1 MPFSINN
8 ILILNK
14 RLWKKIIIGFIF
26 LLIFEYSFFSLP
38 ALAAEDAAELKSNSS
53 ADIIS
58 LPVGFLPV
66 SADLKVEY
74 SDVFELTAYSSD
86 ASQCDG
92 NPCRTASG
100 FNLCEY
106 GIEDSVA
113 VNFLPFGTKIRI
125 PDLFGDRI
133 FVVRDRMNS
142 RYDNRI
148 DIWFK
153 DQKNALKFGFKLA
166 KVEILEAP

>member
-1 MPFSINN
+1 MSFSINN

-14 RLWKKIIIGFIF
+14 RLWKKVMICFIF
-26 LLIFEYSFFSLP
+26 LLVFEYSLFSLP
-38 ALAAEDAAELKSNSS
+38 VLAAEEAVDPLNNDST
-53 ADIIS
+53 DILS
-58 LPVGFLPV
+58 LPVGSLPI

-125 PDLFGDRI
+125 TELFGDRI

-166 KVEILEAP
+166 KVEILGEP

>member
-1 MPFSINN
+1 MSSSALNN
-8 ILILNK
+8 LILSK
-14 RLWKKIIIGFIF
+14 KLWKKIIICFIF
-26 LLIFEYSFFSLP
+26 LLVFEYSFFSLP
-38 ALAAEDAAELKSNSS
+38 ALAAEDVEGPISNDS
-53 ADIIS
+53 ADILSIPVGS
-58 LPVGFLPV
+58 LPI

-74 SDVFELTAYSSD
+74 SDIFELTAYSSD

-100 FNLCEY
+100 FNLCHY

-125 PDLFGDRI
+125 PGLFGDRI

-166 KVEILEAP
+166 KVEILEEP